1 MNTVL
6 RMFVTVKMTFVKGS
20 KNETSSELFSLFND
34 VNSSNSSE
42 HSDLSMCSF
51 VSDNS
56 DDHEEVNEDKN
67 ERPHSDFSINI
78 EYSDC
83 HELN

>member
-1 MNTVL
+1 MTVSA
-6 RMFVTVKMTFVKGS
+6 FKTTFVKES
-20 KNETSSELFSLFND
+20 KNETSSELFSLSDD

-42 HSDLSMCSF
+42 HFDLSMCSF
-51 VSDNS
+51 VSNNS

-67 ERPHSDFSINI
+67 ERSHSDFSINI

-83 HELN
+83 HELNSY